1 MSGQYPTT
9 PVFESVNF
17 TSKFYNLSSTSL
29 SGRTQVRNIGGQ
41 RWEFAAKYSRLT
53 RTEFAPIMAFIML
66 QKGSNDTFTIVLPQI
81 SSKSGAVTGTV
92 QANITSTEQIGATS
106 IIVDGITGGAF
117 KAGDV
122 FKFANHTKVYMIT
135 EDLSANGTLKFQPPL
150 VFNVPNN
157 TSVTKDNIPFTV
169 RLNNDVQTYDLGSAS
184 LLDFEIDFIEA
195 I

>member
-41 RWEFAAKYSRLT
+41 RWEFSAKYSRLSVE
-53 RTEFAPIMAFIML
+53 EFAPIMAFLML
-66 QKGSNDTFTIVLPQI
+66 QKGSNETFTIILPQI
-81 SSKSGAVTGTV
+81 SHKKGASTGTV
-92 QANITSTEQIGATS
+92 KANLTTTRQIGATD
-106 IIVDGITGGAF
+106 ITVDGLTGGTL

-150 VFNVPNN
+150 VANVPNN
-157 TSVTKDNIPFTV
+157 VNVTKDGVPFTV
-169 RLNNDVQTYDLGSAS
+169 RLDNDVQAYDLGSAS

>member
-9 PVFESVNF
+9 PVFESVSF

-41 RWEFAAKYSRLT
+41 RWEFSAKYSRLT
-53 RTEFAPIMAFIML
+53 RAEFAPIMAFIML

-81 SSKSGAVTGTV
+81 SNKSGAATGNI
-92 QANITSTEQIGATS
+92 QANVASTRLIGETD
-106 IIVDGITGGAF
+106 IIVDGITGGAL

-122 FKFANHTKVYMIT
+122 FKFANHTKIYMIT

-150 VFNVPNN
+150 VANVTNN
-157 TSVTKDNIPFTV
+157 VTVTKDNIPFTV
-169 RLNNDVQTYDLGSAS
+169 RLNNDVQAYDLGSAS

>member
-150 VFNVPNN
+150 VSNVTNN
-157 TSVTKDNIPFTV
+157 VSVTKDNIPFTV